1 MSILK
6 KFKRKDYKALYETE
20 LNNRKIFEQR
30 YKELKKENIELQKE
44 TGLADLRVRYNKA
57 LDEIAFLKEDRAKLY
72 LQREDA
78 INEND
83 VLKSGLLSLGVKR
96 VKNANTDKIIELKKD
111 VKKKGGKKKNGNE

>member
-1 MSILK
+1 MGILK
-6 KFKRKDYKALYETE
+6 KIKRKDYKALYEAE

-72 LQREDA
+72 LQREDLQ
-78 INEND
+78 NELD
-83 VLKSGLLSLGVKR
+83 LLKG
-96 VKNANTDKIIELKKD
+96 
-111 VKKKGGKKKNGNE
+111 KKKGGKKKNGTK